1 MRLKINTPNSVILL
15 YTNNGYS
22 EKEIIAFTIE
32 LNTIKYLGIN
42 SPKEV
47 KELYSEIYKTLMKEI
62 KNTNKGDIFHIH

>member
-1 MRLKINTPNSVILL
+1 MDIL
-15 YTNNGYS
+15 
-22 EKEIIAFTIE
+22 KEIIAFTIE